1 MELND
6 THALPPLESTT
17 HIKNLYTPTGAW
29 HGKIYGMAKPYFFP
43 LDAVHNPHT
52 TQKDMNIKK
61 YYK

>member
-17 HIKNLYTPTGAW
+17 HVKNLYTPPDAW
-29 HGKIYGMAKPYFFP
+29 HGKNFGMARPYFFP
-43 LDAVHNPHT
+43 LDAVHRPHT
-52 TQKDMNIKK
+52 AQKQVNIKK